1 MRKTQMALAAVALV
15 ASAGVMAQESGV
27 KISGRFDIGYMSGSG
42 SADLNGA
49 SAHGST
55 DNGTSIATTTWSRA
69 ANGTLGKALNTGLL
83 APNFL
88 NFSGSEDL
96 GNGMKASFMLSSII
110 NSAGFNSGTIGTA
123 QSWVGLSGDFGGIK
137 LGQTVDSFWGN
148 GVANFDVSGGSNIG
162 SAVSAVF
169 AHNASG
175 VFHDRSIQI
184 TAPSMGG
191 INAAATYIVQDGSSA
206 TGATSTKAG
215 DYSVAGSADI
225 GSIKVGAGY
234 SHRGALNNTSSFLG
248 AGTDLGF
255 AKVNVLY
262 LSSSDVGTANLK
274 ASTSGVNAEI
284 PVVGALT
291 ARVGYY
297 NTSGTNTTINGTT
310 TVVTGLYALSPRTTA
325 FANWEQASGK
335 VTLGTGN
342 GGYGTAGSITTLGVA
357 HSF

>member
-1 MRKTQMALAAVALV
+1 MALAAVALV
-15 ASAGVMAQESGV
+15 ASTGVMAQESGV

-137 LGQTVDSFWGN
+137 LGQTVDSFAGTYLS
-148 GVANFDVSGGSNIG
+148 FDVTAGSNIG
-162 SAVSAVF
+162 SSVSALF

-191 INAAATYIVQDGSSA
+191 VNAAATYIVQDGSSA
-206 TGATSTKAG
+206 TGATTTKSG

-234 SHRGALNNTSSFLG
+234 SHRGALNNTSTFLG

-262 LSSSDVGTANLK
+262 LSSGDVGTANLK
-274 ASTSGVNAEI
+274 ANTSGINAEI
-284 PVVGALT
+284 PVAGALS

-335 VTLGTGN
+335 VALGGGN

>member
-42 SADLNGA
+42 SADL
-49 SAHGST
+49 
-55 DNGTSIATTTWSRA
+55 DGTSGAVTSTPAAPTAGALTYTRA
-69 ANGTLGKALNTGLL
+69 ANTVVGKALNTGLL

-88 NFSGSEDL
+88 NVSGSEDL
-96 GNGMKASFMLSSII
+96 GNGMKASFMVSSII

-123 QSWVGLSGDFGGIK
+123 QSWVGVSGDFGGIK
-137 LGQTVDSFWGN
+137 LGQTVDSFAGTYLS
-148 GVANFDVSGGSNIG
+148 FDVTAGSNIG
-162 SAVSAVF
+162 SAVSALF
-169 AHNASG
+169 SHGASG

-184 TAPSMGG
+184 TAPSFSGV
-191 INAAATYIVQDGSSA
+191 NVAATYIVQDGTTAAVAS
-206 TGATSTKAG
+206 KAG
-215 DYSVAGSADI
+215 DYSIAGSADI

-234 SHRGALNNTSSFLG
+234 SQAGALNNTSSFLG

-255 AKVNVLY
+255 AKVNVIH
-262 LSSSDVGTANLK
+262 LSSSDVGTAGLK

-284 PVVGALT
+284 PVAGALS

-297 NTSGTNTTINGTT
+297 NTSGTNTTMNGTT

-325 FANWEQASGK
+325 FANWEQASDK
-335 VTLGTGN
+335 VQLGRGN
-342 GGYGTAGSITTLGVA
+342 GGYGTAGSIATLGVA

>member
-1 MRKTQMALAAVALV
+1 MKKTQMALAAVALV
-15 ASAGVMAQESGV
+15 ASTAAMANGVTV
-27 KISGRFDIGYMSGSG
+27 SGRFDIGYMAGSG

-49 SAHGST
+49 KSVTGST
-55 DNGTSIATTTWSRA
+55 ADGAVTYTRA

-96 GNGMKASFMLSSII
+96 GNGMKASFMVSSII
-110 NSAGFNSGTIGTA
+110 NSAGFNSGTVGTA

-137 LGQTVDSFWGN
+137 LGQTVDSFAGTYLS
-148 GVANFDVSGGSNIG
+148 FDVSGGSNIG
-162 SAVSAVF
+162 SAVSALF
-169 AHNASG
+169 AHGASG
-175 VFHDRSIQI
+175 VFHDRSIQV
-184 TAPSMGG
+184 TAPSVAGV
-191 INAAATYIVQDGSSA
+191 NVAATYIVQDGTTAGSA
-206 TGATSTKAG
+206 SKAG
-215 DYSVAGSADI
+215 DFSIAGSTDI
-225 GSIKVGAGY
+225 GSIKLGAGY
-234 SHRGALNNTSSFLG
+234 SKANALSNTSSFLG

-262 LSSSDVGTANLK
+262 LSSGDVGTAGLK
-274 ASTSGVNAEI
+274 ASTSGINAEI
-284 PVVGALT
+284 PVAGALT

-325 FANWEQASGK
+325 FANWEQASGN
-335 VTLGTGN
+335 VLLGGGN
-342 GGYGTAGSITTLGVA
+342 GGYGTAGSIATLGVA

>member
-1 MRKTQMALAAVALV
+1 MKKTQMALAAVALV
-15 ASAGVMAQESGV
+15 ASTAAMAADV
-27 KISGRFDIGYMSGSG
+27 TVSGRFDIGYMSGSG

-49 SAHGST
+49 KSVTGST
-55 DNGTSIATTTWSRA
+55 GDGAVTYTRA

-88 NFSGSEDL
+88 NISGSEDL
-96 GNGMKASFMLSSII
+96 GNGMKASFMVSSII
-110 NSAGFNSGTIGTA
+110 NSAGFNTGSIGTA
-123 QSWVGLSGDFGGIK
+123 QSYVGLSGDFGGIK

-148 GVANFDVSGGSNIG
+148 GVANFDVSGGSNMG

-169 AHNASG
+169 AHGASG

-184 TAPSMGG
+184 TAPSMSGV
-191 INAAATYIVQDGSSA
+191 NVAATYIVQDGTTA
-206 TGATSTKAG
+206 GAASKAG
-215 DYSVAGSADI
+215 DYSIAGSTDI
-225 GSIKVGAGY
+225 GSIKLGAGY
-234 SHRGALNNTSSFLG
+234 SKAGALSNTSSFLG

-262 LSSSDVGTANLK
+262 LSSSDVGTAGLK

-310 TVVTGLYALSPRTTA
+310 TVVTGLYAWSPRTTA
-325 FANWEQASGK
+325 FANWEQASGN
-335 VTLGTGN
+335 VLLGGGN
-342 GGYGTAGSITTLGVA
+342 GGYGTAGSIATLGVA

>member
-15 ASAGVMAQESGV
+15 ASTGVMAQESGV

-42 SADLNGA
+42 KADLNGA
-49 SAHGST
+49 SAHKST
-55 DNGTSIATTTWSRA
+55 DDGTTVQTTTWSRA

-88 NFSGSEDL
+88 NISGSEDL
-96 GNGMKASFMLSSII
+96 GNGMKASFMVSSII
-110 NSAGFNSGTIGTA
+110 NSAGFNTGTIGTA
-123 QSWVGLSGDFGGIK
+123 QSYVGLSGDFGGIK
-137 LGQTVDSFWGN
+137 LGQTVDSFAGTYLS
-148 GVANFDVSGGSNIG
+148 FDVTGGSNIG
-162 SAVSAVF
+162 SAVSSLF
-169 AHNASG
+169 AHGASG

-184 TAPSMGG
+184 TAPSFSGV
-191 INAAATYIVQDGSSA
+191 NVAATYIVQDGTSA
-206 TGATSTKAG
+206 LSGGTKAG

-225 GSIKVGAGY
+225 GSIKLGAGY
-234 SHRGALNNTSSFLG
+234 SHAGALNNTSSFLG

-262 LSSSDVGTANLK
+262 LSSSDVGTAGKK
-274 ASTSGVNAEI
+274 ASTSGINAEI
-284 PVVGALT
+284 PIAGALS

-335 VTLGTGN
+335 VGLGTGN
-342 GGYGTAGSITTLGVA
+342 GGYGTAGSIATLGVA

>member
-1 MRKTQMALAAVALV
+1 MAN
-15 ASAGVMAQESGV
+15 GVTV
-27 KISGRFDIGYMSGSG
+27 SGRFDIGYMSGSG
-42 SADLNGA
+42 SADLDGPNGA
-49 SAHGST
+49 V
-55 DNGTSIATTTWSRA
+55 TTTPAAPTASALTSTRA
-69 ANGTLGKALNTGLL
+69 ANTVLGKALNTGLL

-96 GNGMKASFMLSSII
+96 GGGMKASFMVSSII
-110 NSAGFNSGTIGTA
+110 NSAGFNTGTVGTA

-137 LGQTVDSFWGN
+137 LGQTVDSFAGTYLS
-148 GVANFDVSGGSNIG
+148 FDVSGGSNIG
-162 SAVSAVF
+162 SAVSPLF
-169 AHNASG
+169 RHGASG

-184 TAPSMGG
+184 SAPSFSGV
-191 INAAATYIVQDGSSA
+191 NVAATYIVQDGTTAAVAS
-206 TGATSTKAG
+206 KAG
-215 DYSVAGSADI
+215 DYSIAGSADI

-234 SHRGALNNTSSFLG
+234 SHAGALNNTSSFLG

-274 ASTSGVNAEI
+274 AGTSGINAEI